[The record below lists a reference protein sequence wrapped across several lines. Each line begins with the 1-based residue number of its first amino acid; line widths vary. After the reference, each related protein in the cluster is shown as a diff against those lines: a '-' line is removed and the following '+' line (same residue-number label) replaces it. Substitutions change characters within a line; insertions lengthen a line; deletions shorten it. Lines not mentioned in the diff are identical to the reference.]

1 MNNDFVA
8 DSTFDCK
15 VVLIDIYFKG
25 LTVKSNLLLKVNQY
39 KTHSV
44 LSQRSTGKFLLE
56 TLKRKDHIMW
66 PPSSVIEWTKLDHS
80 VMNELLPLSSNL
92 SIPDR
97 VNCLESSIY
106 DKSSDLFGFVLLPK
120 KRFGGKNR
128 HANISINLVIE
139 KNLLLRELE
148 SVGDPLIDVEP

>member
-1 MNNDFVA
+1 
-8 DSTFDCK
+8 
-15 VVLIDIYFKG
+15 
-25 LTVKSNLLLKVNQY
+25 
-39 KTHSV
+39 
-44 LSQRSTGKFLLE
+44 
-56 TLKRKDHIMW
+56 MW